1 MRRTVRQYQRKGY
14 PGNIATM
21 NSGFGGQ
28 YYSGAN
34 RFGATAQV
42 RAVTYGAS
50 ALAAGSYTVQV
61 GSDVF
66 PGIAVAGA
74 DVTARVL
81 SLRTALNALPQFANR
96 AIATASAGTL
106 TVTAKTK
113 GDTFNVLIGGSSVP
127 VTTAGTVAA
136 PLTFGFGLSLTAEDK
151 IYRLPT
157 STDTAANFAGI
168 VMRTLGQQT
177 ELVVNT
183 WAIHDE
189 QDATPQVP
197 INGYYSLLRTGVAYV
212 PPENGCVPGQP
223 VFWRVEAS
231 TDGLY
236 LPGRFSGSNSGSSGG
251 TLVRLYGAEWLDTVA
266 DGDVGTLWI
275 KHNVNTLEA

>member
-50 ALAAGSYTVQV
+50 ALAAGTYTVQV

-106 TVTAKTK
+106 TITAKTK

-127 VTTAGTVAA
+127 VTTAATVSA
-136 PLTFGFGLSLTAEDK
+136 PLTFGFGLALTGTDK
-151 IYRLPT
+151 IYRLP
-157 STDTAANFAGI
+157 SPSDTYPNFAGV
-168 VMRTLGQQT
+168 VMRTLAQQT
-177 ELVVNT
+177 STVVDT
-183 WAIHDE
+183 WSIHDE

-197 INGYYSLLRTGVAYV
+197 VNGYYSLLRTGVIYV
-212 PPENGCVPGQP
+212 PPENGAAPGQN
-223 VFWRVEAS
+223 VFWRTEAS

-236 LPGRFSGSNSGSSGG
+236 LPGRFSGTNPGSSGG
-251 TLVRLYGAEWLDTVA
+251 TVTPLYGVEWVDTSS
-266 DGDVGTLWI
+266 DGDVAALWI
-275 KHNVNTLEA
+275 KANVNSLIP